1 MNAMTRKATELDKR
15 MALGRLFS
23 ALPVRQGDAADQIE
37 VYVFALED
45 VTHHALDTV
54 VAQAIRGQHPKF
66 SRKFAPTCAE
76 LGEAILEEM
85 ERVKRQMELA
95 QERLRI
101 EDNRPVAAAPR
112 LFEERANDARAKMQ
126 EEGRKLLYAVDA
138 HSASAAGRRNLR
150 PGSVYVGIL
159 GAYYGPPGSLHE
171 PEMQAVTEDEMQE
184 ILRADMFEPEPAIG
198 EPVAEVDPPAEPAA
212 EPEFQDVEF

>member
-1 MNAMTRKATELDKR
+1 

-23 ALPVRQGDAADQIE
+23 ALPVRQGDANDQIE

-54 VAQAIRGQHPKF
+54 IAQAVRGQHPKF

-76 LGEAILEEM
+76 LGEAIIDEM
-85 ERVKRQMELA
+85 ERVKRQIELA
-95 QERLRI
+95 QEKLRI
-101 EDNRPVAAAPR
+101 EDNRPVVVPTLKLDDRIAAAH
-112 LFEERANDARAKMQ
+112 ARMRD
-126 EEGRKLLYAVDA
+126 EGRKLLYAVDA
-138 HSASAAGRRNLR
+138 HSASAVGRRNLR

-171 PEMQAVTEDEMQE
+171 PEMQAVTEDKMQE
-184 ILRADMFEPEPAIG
+184 ILRADMFEPESEI
-198 EPVAEVDPPAEPAA
+198 DPPV
-212 EPEFQDVEF
+212 EPEKDAAPAQQSAFEEVEF

>member
-1 MNAMTRKATELDKR
+1 

-37 VYVFALED
+37 VYVFALDE

-54 VAQAIRGQHPKF
+54 VAQAIRGSHPKF

-76 LGEAILEEM
+76 LGEAIIDEM

-95 QERLRI
+95 QEKLRI

-112 LFEERANDARAKMQ
+112 LFEQRAADARAKM
-126 EEGRKLLYAVDA
+126 EAEGRRFLFEAD
-138 HSASAAGRRNLR
+138 SFSAAASSRRNLR
-150 PGSVYVGIL
+150 PGSTYVGIL
-159 GAYYGPPGSLHE
+159 GAWYGPEGSLHE
-171 PEMQAVTEDEMQE
+171 PEVQTVTEDEMQE
-184 ILRADMFEPEPAIG
+184 MLRADMFEPETG
-198 EPVAEVDPPAEPAA
+198 PPADPEPDAA
-212 EPEFQDVEF
+212 TASESQFEEVEF